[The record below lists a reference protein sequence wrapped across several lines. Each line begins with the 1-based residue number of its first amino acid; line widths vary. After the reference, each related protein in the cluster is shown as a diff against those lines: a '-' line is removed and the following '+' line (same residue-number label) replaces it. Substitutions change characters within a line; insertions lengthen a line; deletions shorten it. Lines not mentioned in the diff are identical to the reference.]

1 MEENLQIGETLIDN
15 NLINDDNFIGE
26 SIKKLASGD
35 LIDDNGLLSEKAKTN
50 RHDLTIFAGRN
61 WAFFNPNDY
70 DFLNKGDNTPLD
82 FENDKERLD
91 IYNQEDERYRKELL
105 EAKTNGEFDYIKS
118 KIKEDKNEDL
128 YLQQKYGVAG
138 VIVGDLAF
146 GILDPSS
153 FVIGAATGG
162 IGKVAS
168 LLATSVKFGKALTKL
183 GTNTR
188 TMYDKFNALSTIKK
202 AGTIGLVEG
211 TTGAYQEYL
220 VQEQTVKPFD
230 AVDIAMV
237 GSGAFVLAGGISG
250 TAMYLLNRKRK
261 VNPNLENNNILVE
274 DSGVVINKTQE
285 QELSNFKKSID
296 DEEKIEFD
304 EEFGLEDLELEKF
317 DIEDIDIQPNKIEDI
332 ETTKIEDIETTKI
345 EEPTIKTEDI
355 QTTKLD
361 EQTIKVD
368 ESTTKTEDI
377 QTTNIEGF
385 EGLKVFTKSD
395 SLKYRKE
402 LETKIKEYE
411 KDIITREDLS
421 EFLKTKEKS
430 FENYVNRS
438 DDIYKNQLT
447 NYKRKIE
454 DIENVQESGYF
465 KKTYTKF
472 KNEVEKL
479 IDEDIYKGDNLS
491 GSDYVA
497 NVKLLK
503 LKEKQVANILNARK
517 TNTIE
522 TDMKG
527 NLKTVLS
534 NNIIT
539 QIQKSLVKGKL
550 SLNELKVLKSSIDDI
565 HKERMVKGKP
575 EELSDKL
582 KTFVDTRIKAIE
594 ENNKMI
600 VDDIKT
606 SKESDN
612 EIEELYVATKDEVEY
627 VEKLEKLMSDNM
639 KIILDS
645 EYKFKVDYDKKS
657 NTLSLEEIKNKRIRE
672 KNRKNL
678 KEDEDETLNS
688 IEEIIDNSK
697 TCSLK

>member
-1 MEENLQIGETLIDN
+1 MEENL
-15 NLINDDNFIGE
+15 LINQTIEQDKDNLLYGDEFVGE

-35 LIDDNGLLSEKAKTN
+35 LIDDNSSLYEKAKVT
-50 RHDLTIFAGRN
+50 RGDITIFRGRN

-70 DFLNKGDNTPLD
+70 DFINKGDSTQLD

-91 IYNQEDERYRKELL
+91 IYNQEDDRYRKELL
-105 EAKTNGEFDYIKS
+105 EAKTNGEFDFIKS

-128 YLQQKYGVAG
+128 YLQQKYGAAG

-183 GTNTR
+183 GTSTR

-211 TTGAYQEYL
+211 TTGAIQEYL

-261 VNPNLENNNILVE
+261 VNTNLENNNLQIE
-274 DSGVVINKTQE
+274 DSVVVTNKTQE

-304 EEFGLEDLELEKF
+304 EEFDLEDLELEKF

-332 ETTKIEDIETTKI
+332 NIEPIKIDEPNTKIEDIETTKI
-345 EEPTIKTEDI
+345 DNIETTKLEEPTIKIE
-355 QTTKLD
+355 
-361 EQTIKVD
+361 E
-368 ESTTKTEDI
+368 
-377 QTTNIEGF
+377 QTTNIEDF

-411 KDIITREDLS
+411 KDIITREDLA

-550 SLNELKVLKSSIDDI
+550 SLNELKVLKNSIDDI

-582 KTFVDTRIKAIE
+582 KTFIDTRIKAIE

-600 VDDIKT
+600 VDDIKN

-627 VEKLEKLMSDNM
+627 VQKLEKLMNDNM

-688 IEEIIDNSK
+688 IEEIIDNSI